1 MLPAG
6 LGKPLAGSTIRE
18 LKRNSLPYGSAV
30 FVGSLVLG
38 ACLARSTWIDRV
50 SFRYMTG
57 LEPVTRIAGELGVMA
72 RLDDSQ
78 LAPRGANAI
87 LRHPIPLNTRCLV
100 GFVDR

>member
-6 LGKPLAGSTIRE
+6 LGKPPAKSTIRE
-18 LKRNSLPYGSAV
+18 LQCNGLPYEPAV
-30 FVGSLVLG
+30 IIRSLVLG

-57 LEPVTRIAGELGVMA
+57 LEPVTRIVGELGVMA

-78 LAPRGANAI
+78 LAPRRAT
-87 LRHPIPLNTRCLV
+87 LSCVIPFL
-100 GFVDR
+100 